1 MNSGGGASG
10 GQYSGAG
17 LGRIQPIQYI
27 CADCAATNEIK
38 PREPIRCK
46 DCGHRIMYKKRT
58 KQMLHFLAR

>member
-1 MNSGGGASG
+1 MNSGGGMSG
-10 GQYSGAG
+10 GQYSAAG

-27 CADCAATNEIK
+27 CAATNEIK